1 MYFFLLIYRQLGDN
15 KPYTPVDPSESNNK
29 RLYGFIFYRITFL
42 GLVVVY
48 VLDCHGLVCLYR
60 GTIDLDTCQ
69 CQCQSYTSG
78 KQCENLNCL
87 SLPDECVYGN
97 NPSLCTIYSNV
108 PNECP
113 KFCGLCKQYDEM
125 KKYYDSIE
133 VLTNIGIRT
142 IKTRQS
148 VSLVWKYFYFF
159 SFYLINHSTL
169 CTFVD

>member
-1 MYFFLLIYRQLGDN
+1 MYFYLLIYRQLGDN
-15 KPYTPVDPSESNNK
+15 KPYTPAESNNK
-29 RLYGFIFYRITFL
+29 RLYGFIFYRITFST
-42 GLVVVY
+42 LVVIY
-48 VLDCHGLVCLYR
+48 ILDCHGLVCLYR

-87 SLPDECVYGN
+87 SLPYECVYGN
-97 NPSLCTIYSNV
+97 NPSLCTMYSNI

-125 KKYYDSIE
+125 KKYYHSIE

-142 IKTRQS
+142 IKTPQS
-148 VSLVWKYFYFF
+148 VSLVFIQ
-159 SFYLINHSTL
+159 LIIVRFIL
-169 CTFVD
+169 LLIK